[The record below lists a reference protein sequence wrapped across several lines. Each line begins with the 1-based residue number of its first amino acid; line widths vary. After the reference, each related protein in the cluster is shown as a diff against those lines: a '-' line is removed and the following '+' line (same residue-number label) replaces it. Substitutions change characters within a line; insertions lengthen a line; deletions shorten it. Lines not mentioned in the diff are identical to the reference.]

1 MTTPSVEDR
10 VAAQQADGAVSGTEG
25 ADCTMLPARRWQ
37 GSRAASAVAGV
48 VGICVVALLYR
59 WIGLLGLGLGAT
71 LALLLVGGAS
81 FVLGARVLSAVGIL
95 AKPGRYRVA
104 MMGPAF
110 AFYAAF
116 FLVPLGYLVAFSLA
130 RQIGYEGTAFGFNL
144 DNFAVALSSGALEA
158 YGRTVRIALL
168 GTALVIAIGF
178 PLAYWLAR
186 YASPSRRNLLLA
198 LVVVPF
204 WTSFLIR
211 TMSFLIIFDPNSMF
225 SAALQ
230 GAGLTQGPLALLGT
244 STAVQIGIV
253 YGYLPLFVLPAY
265 AALERLDW
273 RVQDAASDLGA
284 SPSRTMWQVTLPLAT
299 PGLTTG
305 ALLVF
310 IPMLGEYVI
319 PQILGGGKVD
329 LVGNLIQRRFLTD
342 LNYPQGAAISMLLVA
357 ILGTV
362 ITVMLWLSSRRGNK
376 GAVGL

>member
-1 MTTPSVEDR
+1 MLGTDDA
-10 VAAQQADGAVSGTEG
+10 VATVTDPDSTRPLVPAQ
-25 ADCTMLPARRWQ
+25 RRSQ
-37 GSRAASAVAGV
+37 FSAAMAGV
-48 VGICVVALLYR
+48 VGIVATALLYS
-59 WIGLLGLGLGAT
+59 WIATFGAGLPET
-71 LALLLVGGAS
+71 VALLLVAAGL
-81 FVLGARVLSAVGIL
+81 FVVGARILSAVGIL
-95 AKPGRYRVA
+95 PRPGRYRVA

-130 RQIGYEGTAFGFNL
+130 RQSGYEGVTYGFNL
-144 DNFAVALSSGALEA
+144 DNFRGALS
-158 YGRTVRIALL
+158 T
-168 GTALVIAIGF
+168 GTLAAFGQTLKMAAVGTTLVVLIGF

-186 YASPSRRNLLLA
+186 YSSPARRNVLLA

-211 TMSFLIIFDPNSMF
+211 TMSFLIVFDPRSIF
-225 SAALQ
+225 SGFLHDV
-230 GAGLTQGPLALLGT
+230 GLTQGPLALLGT
-244 STAVQIGIV
+244 PTAVQIGLV

-284 SPSRTMWQVTLPLAT
+284 TPGQTMWQVTLPLAM
-299 PGLTTG
+299 PGLITG
-305 ALLVF
+305 GLLVF

-342 LNYPQGAAISMLLVA
+342 LNDPQGAALSMLLIA
-357 ILGTV
+357 MLGTV
-362 ITVMLWLSSRRGNK
+362 ITVMLWLSTRRNSAGVTSE
-376 GAVGL
+376 GVVGL